1 MSSALILLSV
11 IIFIIGI
18 FIIGIF
24 IVAGVHD
31 ETMTYGVKIWLPTA
45 IVISFCA
52 LFVFYLGCSFESC
65 RELRLSLK
73 HDEVLIYNYKCSDPP
88 AEFKSALDAGFS
100 VVYSEYYRNR
110 HWPEGYVDYTKK
122 YLVRDK
128 ATVSDEFNRLTK

>member
-11 IIFIIGI
+11 LIFVVG
-18 FIIGIF
+18 FF

-31 ETMTYGVKIWLPTA
+31 ETLSDDYGIKIWLPTA

-52 LFVFYLGCSFESC
+52 LFVFYLGCSLESC

-100 VVYSEYYRNR
+100 VVYSEDYRNR

>member
-1 MSSALILLSV
+1 MSSMLILMSV
-11 IIFIIGI
+11 VILVFGL
-18 FIIGIF
+18 F
-24 IVAGVHD
+24 IVIGVHD

-45 IVISFCA
+45 VIIGLFA

-73 HDEVLIYNYKCSDPP
+73 HNEVLIYDYKHDYQP
-88 AEFKSALDAGFS
+88 AELKAALDAGFS
-100 VVYSEYYRNR
+100 VVYSEDYRNHHR
-110 HWPEGYVDYTKK
+110 PEEYVDYTKK

>member
-18 FIIGIF
+18 FI
-24 IVAGVHD
+24 VVGVHD
-31 ETMTYGVKIWLPTA
+31 ETMTYGIKIWLPTA

-88 AEFKSALDAGFS
+88 AEFKSALDAGFTI
-100 VVYSEYYRNR
+100 VYSEDYMLYPLRN
-110 HWPEGYVDYTKK
+110 EVVAFTKK

-128 ATVSDEFNRLTK
+128 TTVSDEFNRLTK

>member
-18 FIIGIF
+18 FI
-24 IVAGVHD
+24 VVGVHD

-45 IVISFCA
+45 IVISFFA

-88 AEFKSALDAGFS
+88 TEFKSALDAGFTI
-100 VVYSEYYRNR
+100 VYSEDYMLYPLRNN
-110 HWPEGYVDYTKK
+110 VVAFTKK

-128 ATVSDEFNRLTK
+128 TSVSDEFNRLTK

>member
-1 MSSALILLSV
+1 MSSELILLSV

-18 FIIGIF
+18 FI
-24 IVAGVHD
+24 VVGVHD

-45 IVISFCA
+45 IVISFFA

-88 AEFKSALDAGFS
+88 AEFKSALDAGFTI
-100 VVYSEYYRNR
+100 VYSEDYMLYPLRN
-110 HWPEGYVDYTKK
+110 EVVAFTKK

-128 ATVSDEFNRLTK
+128 TSVSDEFNRLTK

>member
-18 FIIGIF
+18 FI
-24 IVAGVHD
+24 VVGVYD
-31 ETMTYGVKIWLPTA
+31 ETMTYGGKIWLPTA

-73 HDEVLIYNYKCSDPP
+73 HNEVLIYDYKRDYQP
-88 AEFKSALDAGFS
+88 AELKAALDAGFS
-100 VVYSEYYRNR
+100 VVYSEDYRNYHR
-110 HWPEGYVDYTKK
+110 PGEYVDYTKK

>member
-18 FIIGIF
+18 FI
-24 IVAGVHD
+24 VVGVHD

-45 IVISFCA
+45 IVISFFA
-52 LFVFYLGCSFESC
+52 LFVFYLGCSFESS

-88 AEFKSALDAGFS
+88 AEFKSALDAGFTI
-100 VVYSEYYRNR
+100 VYSEDYMLYPLRN
-110 HWPEGYVDYTKK
+110 EVVAFTKK
-122 YLVRDK
+122 YLVKDK
-128 ATVSDEFNRLTK
+128 TSVSDEFNRLTK

>member
-18 FIIGIF
+18 FI
-24 IVAGVHD
+24 VVGVHD

-45 IVISFCA
+45 IVISFFA

-88 AEFKSALDAGFS
+88 AEFKSALDAGFTI
-100 VVYSEYYRNR
+100 VYSEDYMQYPLRN
-110 HWPEGYVDYTKK
+110 EVVAFTKK

-128 ATVSDEFNRLTK
+128 TSVSDEFNRLTK

>member
-1 MSSALILLSV
+1 MSCALILLSV

-18 FIIGIF
+18 FI
-24 IVAGVHD
+24 VVGVHD
-31 ETMTYGVKIWLPTA
+31 ETMKYGVKIWLPTA
-45 IVISFCA
+45 FVISFCA

-88 AEFKSALDAGFS
+88 AEFKSALDAGFTI
-100 VVYSEYYRNR
+100 VYSE
-110 HWPEGYVDYTKK
+110 DYMLYPLRDEVVAFTKK

-128 ATVSDEFNRLTK
+128 TSVSDEFNRLTK

>member
-18 FIIGIF
+18 FI
-24 IVAGVHD
+24 VVGVHD

-88 AEFKSALDAGFS
+88 AEFKSALDAGFTI
-100 VVYSEYYRNR
+100 VYSE
-110 HWPEGYVDYTKK
+110 DYMLYPLRDEVVAFTKK

-128 ATVSDEFNRLTK
+128 TSVSDEFNRLTK

>member
-11 IIFIIGI
+11 TI

-24 IVAGVHD
+24 IVVGVYD
-31 ETMTYGVKIWLPTA
+31 ETMTYGGKIWLPTA

-73 HDEVLIYNYKCSDPP
+73 HDEVLIYNYKCSDTP
-88 AEFKSALDAGFS
+88 AEFKSALDAGFTI
-100 VVYSEYYRNR
+100 VYSKDYMLYPLRN
-110 HWPEGYVDYTKK
+110 EVVAFTKK

-128 ATVSDEFNRLTK
+128 TSVSDEFNRLTK

>member
-18 FIIGIF
+18 FI
-24 IVAGVHD
+24 VVGVYD
-31 ETMTYGVKIWLPTA
+31 ETMTYGGKIWLPTT

-73 HDEVLIYNYKCSDPP
+73 HNEVLVYDYKRDYPP
-88 AEFKSALDAGFS
+88 ADLKAALDAGFS
-100 VVYSEYYRNR
+100 VVYSGDYRNHHR
-110 HWPEGYVDYTKK
+110 LVEYVEYIKK
-122 YLVRDK
+122 YLVRYK
-128 ATVSDEFNRLTK
+128 ATVSDEFNLLTK

>member
-1 MSSALILLSV
+1 MSSMLILMSV
-11 IIFIIGI
+11 IILVFGV
-18 FIIGIF
+18 F
-24 IVAGVHD
+24 IVVGVHD
-31 ETMTYGVKIWLPTA
+31 ETMTYGIKIWLQTA

-88 AEFKSALDAGFS
+88 AEFKSALDAGFTI
-100 VVYSEYYRNR
+100 VYSKDYMLYPLRN
-110 HWPEGYVDYTKK
+110 EVVAFTKK

-128 ATVSDEFNRLTK
+128 TSVSDEFNRLTK

>member
-18 FIIGIF
+18 FI
-24 IVAGVHD
+24 VVGVHD

-45 IVISFCA
+45 IVISFFA

-88 AEFKSALDAGFS
+88 AEFKSALDAGFTI
-100 VVYSEYYRNR
+100 VYSEDYMLYPLRN
-110 HWPEGYVDYTKK
+110 EVVAFTKK

-128 ATVSDEFNRLTK
+128 TSVSDEFNRLTK

>member
-1 MSSALILLSV
+1 MSSTLILMSV
-11 IIFIIGI
+11 IILVFGL
-18 FIIGIF
+18 F
-24 IVAGVHD
+24 IVIGVHD

-45 IVISFCA
+45 VIIGLFA

-73 HDEVLIYNYKCSDPP
+73 HNEVLIYDYKRDYQPEDLK
-88 AEFKSALDAGFS
+88 AALDAGFS
-100 VVYSEYYRNR
+100 VVYSEDYRNHHR
-110 HWPEGYVDYTKK
+110 PGEYVDYTKK

>member
-1 MSSALILLSV
+1 MSSELILLSV

-18 FIIGIF
+18 FI
-24 IVAGVHD
+24 VVGVHD
-31 ETMTYGVKIWLPTA
+31 ETMTYGIKIWLPTA

-88 AEFKSALDAGFS
+88 AEFKSALDAGFTI
-100 VVYSEYYRNR
+100 VYSEDYMLYPLRN
-110 HWPEGYVDYTKK
+110 EVVAFTKK

-128 ATVSDEFNRLTK
+128 TSVSDEFNRLTK

>member
-18 FIIGIF
+18 FI
-24 IVAGVHD
+24 VVGVHD

-88 AEFKSALDAGFS
+88 AEFKSALDAGFTI
-100 VVYSEYYRNR
+100 VYSEDYMLYPLRN
-110 HWPEGYVDYTKK
+110 EVVAFTKK

-128 ATVSDEFNRLTK
+128 TSVSDEFNRLTK

>member
-1 MSSALILLSV
+1 MSSELILLSV

-18 FIIGIF
+18 FI
-24 IVAGVHD
+24 VVGVHD
-31 ETMTYGVKIWLPTA
+31 ETMTYGIKIWLPTA
-45 IVISFCA
+45 IVISFFA

-88 AEFKSALDAGFS
+88 AEFKSALDAGFTI
-100 VVYSEYYRNR
+100 VYSEDYMFYPLRN
-110 HWPEGYVDYTKK
+110 EVVAFTKK

-128 ATVSDEFNRLTK
+128 TSVSDEFNRLTK

>member
-1 MSSALILLSV
+1 MSSELILLSV

-18 FIIGIF
+18 FI
-24 IVAGVHD
+24 VVGVHD

-45 IVISFCA
+45 IVISFFA

-88 AEFKSALDAGFS
+88 AEFKSALDVGFTI
-100 VVYSEYYRNR
+100 VYSEDYMLYPLRN
-110 HWPEGYVDYTKK
+110 EVVAFTKK

-128 ATVSDEFNRLTK
+128 TSVSDEFNRLTK

>member
-1 MSSALILLSV
+1 MSSALILLFV

-18 FIIGIF
+18 FI
-24 IVAGVHD
+24 VVGVYD
-31 ETMTYGVKIWLPTA
+31 ETMTYGGKIWLPTT

-73 HDEVLIYNYKCSDPP
+73 HNEVLIYDYERDYPP
-88 AEFKSALDAGFS
+88 ADLKAALDAGFS
-100 VVYSEYYRNR
+100 VVYSEDYRNHHR
-110 HWPEGYVDYTKK
+110 PEEYVDYTKK

>member
-18 FIIGIF
+18 FI
-24 IVAGVHD
+24 VVGVHD

-45 IVISFCA
+45 IVISFFA

-88 AEFKSALDAGFS
+88 AEFKSALDAGFTI
-100 VVYSEYYRNR
+100 VYSKDYMLYPLRN
-110 HWPEGYVDYTKK
+110 EVVAFTKK

-128 ATVSDEFNRLTK
+128 TSVSDEFNRLTK

>member
-18 FIIGIF
+18 FI
-24 IVAGVHD
+24 VVGVHD

-45 IVISFCA
+45 IVISFFA

-88 AEFKSALDAGFS
+88 AEFKSALDAGFTI
-100 VVYSEYYRNR
+100 VYSEDYMLYPLRNN
-110 HWPEGYVDYTKK
+110 VVAFTKK

-128 ATVSDEFNRLTK
+128 TSVSDEFNRLTK

>member
-1 MSSALILLSV
+1 
-11 IIFIIGI
+11 
-18 FIIGIF
+18 
-24 IVAGVHD
+24 
-31 ETMTYGVKIWLPTA
+31 MTYGIKIWLPTA

-88 AEFKSALDAGFS
+88 AEFKSALDAGFTI
-100 VVYSEYYRNR
+100 VYSKDYMLYPLRN
-110 HWPEGYVDYTKK
+110 EVVAFTKK

-128 ATVSDEFNRLTK
+128 TSVSDEFNRLTK

>member
-1 MSSALILLSV
+1 MSCALILLSV

-18 FIIGIF
+18 FI
-24 IVAGVHD
+24 VVGVHD
-31 ETMTYGVKIWLPTA
+31 ETMTYGIKIWLPTA

-88 AEFKSALDAGFS
+88 AEFKSALDAGFTI
-100 VVYSEYYRNR
+100 VYSKDYMLYPLRN
-110 HWPEGYVDYTKK
+110 EVVAFTKK

-128 ATVSDEFNRLTK
+128 TSVSDEFNRLTK